1 MRETIPISFLLPGT
15 EAMVNDIRAGDGL
28 SRHLVAMG
36 IRPECRLTV
45 ICADRGS
52 LIVSVAGSRYAL
64 SKGMAMKIL
73 VERIEVKAQ

>member
-1 MRETIPISFLLPGT
+1 METIPLSFLPPGT
-15 EAMVNDIRAGDGL
+15 EAVVNYIRAGEGL
-28 SRHLVAMG
+28 TRHLVAMG
-36 IRPECRLTV
+36 LRPESPLTV

-73 VERIEVKAQ
+73 VKKIEVKAQ

>member
-1 MRETIPISFLLPGT
+1 METIPLSFLSPGT

-28 SRHLVAMG
+28 TRHIVAMG
-36 IRPECRLTV
+36 IRPESRISV

-73 VERIEVKAQ
+73 VKKIEVKAQ